1 MKALLNLLKRDWLIK
16 GFGMLNVYDVIKK
29 PLITETTTSSENE
42 MLNKYHF
49 VVNTRATKTDIKEAV
64 EKMFSVEVSSVNT
77 MIYRGKPKRFG
88 LHMSKR
94 QNYKKAVVT
103 LKPDFK
109 IDFYAEDDAEESE
122 E

>member
-1 MKALLNLLKRDWLIK
+1 
-16 GFGMLNVYDVIKK
+16 MLSIYDVIKK

-49 VVNTRATKTDIKEAV
+49 IVNTKATKIDIKEAV
-64 EKMFSVEVSSVNT
+64 EKMFSVEVGSVNT
-77 MIYRGKPKRFG
+77 MLYRGKPKRFG
-88 LHMSKR
+88 LHFSKR

-109 IDFYAEDDAEESE
+109 IDFYADEEDLEEE

>member
-1 MKALLNLLKRDWLIK
+1 
-16 GFGMLNVYDVIKK
+16 MLSVYDVIKK

-49 VVNTRATKTDIKEAV
+49 IVNTKATKVDIKEAV
-64 EKMFSVEVSSVNT
+64 EKMFSVEVGSVNT
-77 MIYRGKPKRFG
+77 MLYRGKPKRFG
-88 LHMSKR
+88 LHFSKR

-109 IDFYAEDDAEESE
+109 IDFYADEEDLEEE

>member
-1 MKALLNLLKRDWLIK
+1 
-16 GFGMLNVYDVIKK
+16 MLSVYDVIKK
-29 PLITETTTSSENE
+29 PLITESTTSSENE

-49 VVNTRATKTDIKEAV
+49 IVNTKASKLDIKEAV
-64 EKMFSVEVSSVNT
+64 EKMFSVEVGSINT
-77 MIYRGKPKRFG
+77 MLYRGKPKRFG
-88 LHMSKR
+88 LHKRIDVIFLSKR

-109 IDFYAEDDAEESE
+109 IDFYAEAELEDE